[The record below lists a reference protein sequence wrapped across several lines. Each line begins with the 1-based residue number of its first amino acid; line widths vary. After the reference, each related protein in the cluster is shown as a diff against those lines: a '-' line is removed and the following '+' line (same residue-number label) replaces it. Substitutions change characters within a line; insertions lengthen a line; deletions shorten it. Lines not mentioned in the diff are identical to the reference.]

1 MLDESNKK
9 SYRLIVIIPWSSILR
24 LISSLTIIILRKL
37 SLVLSKERFSC
48 ASFSSVGNRY
58 AASWKHHFRVVFC
71 GYPQICTRKITSF
84 FNDKFFLITRFVS
97 SCTTLRDDLCF
108 VLEFNEHFSTLPPR
122 IKVGEFFM
130 YLVGKS
136 A

>member
-58 AASWKHHFRVVFC
+58 AAPWKHHFRVVFLW
-71 GYPQICTRKITSF
+71 ITTDLCMRNATIVRPKRLTLPSKTSYTAS
-84 FNDKFFLITRFVS
+84 NS
-97 SCTTLRDDLCF
+97 GAETTLKYQ
-108 VLEFNEHFSTLPPR
+108 V
-122 IKVGEFFM
+122 
-130 YLVGKS
+130 S
-136 A
+136 APELHIRHSHISNLGAESG